1 MAEKKET
8 INKLGKD
15 LDKVIKDMKK
25 ASEDY
30 AKADSEKRSELLTKL
45 KDLTREKA
53 AAKDKLAQAIADAEK
68 DPMLNISEGMPKLA
82 SLIPIVESAE
92 DADADIE
99 KALKAGLNDF
109 KAAFNSLED
118 EAKEDV
124 AQVDENVIRENLR
137 IHEEKGELNE
147 EIGTLLIISIIAA
160 APKALE
166 IIAKAM
172 GKLIKVFKTKVKGQ
186 EDADDPA
193 FIKGVLDFAH
203 KWHKGYIQMIKW
215 LLWATG
221 ILAKAKLKKDDPG
234 AKKAAEVIYYV
245 IVFGLMMA
253 SGAGAVGAAAK
264 GHASM
269 AAGEGAL
276 AAIKTAEVIEFLGAL
291 GISGVSKGS
300 V

>member
-53 AAKDKLAQAIADAEK
+53 AAKDKLAHAIADAEK

-124 AQVDENVIRENLR
+124 AQVDESVIEENLR
-137 IHEEKGELNE
+137 ERRGELNE
-147 EIGTLLIISIIAA
+147 AVSPLLIISIIAA

-203 KWHKGYIQMIKW
+203 KWHKNYIQMIKW
-215 LLWATG
+215 MLWATG

-253 SGAGAVGAAAK
+253 SGAAAVGAAAK

-276 AAIKTAEVIEFLGAL
+276 AAIKSAEVIEFLGAL

>member
-15 LDKVIKDMKK
+15 LDKIIKDMKK

-30 AKADSEKRSELLTKL
+30 AKADGEKRPELLTKL

-53 AAKDKLAQAIADAEK
+53 VAKDKLAHAIADAEK
-68 DPMLNISEGMPKLA
+68 DPMLNISEGIPKLA
-82 SLIPIVESAE
+82 SLIPITESAE

-99 KALKAGLNDF
+99 RALKAGLGDF

-124 AQVDENVIRENLR
+124 AQVDENVIKENLR
-137 IHEEKGELNE
+137 KKKGELNE
-147 EIGTLLIISIIAA
+147 AVGPLFIISIIAA
-160 APKALE
+160 APKIIE
-166 IIAKAM
+166 ILAKGL

-186 EDADDPA
+186 EDVDDPA
-193 FIKGVLDFAH
+193 FIKGVIDFAH
-203 KWHKGYIQMIKW
+203 KWHKGYVKMIKW
-215 LLWATG
+215 MLWATG

-234 AKKAAEVIYYV
+234 AEKAAEVIYYV
-245 IVFGLMMA
+245 IVFGLMIA
-253 SGAGAVGAAAK
+253 SGAGAVSAAAK
-264 GHASM
+264 GHQGF
-269 AAGEGAL
+269 AAMEGAL
-276 AAIKTAEVIEFLGAL
+276 AAVKSAEVAEFLGL
-291 GISGVSKGS
+291 MGIKGVTGGA

>member
-15 LDKVIKDMKK
+15 LDKIIKDMKK

-30 AKADSEKRSELLTKL
+30 AKADSEKRPELLTKL

-53 AAKDKLAQAIADAEK
+53 AAKDKLAHAIADAEK

-99 KALKAGLNDF
+99 KALKAGLNDL

-124 AQVDENVIRENLR
+124 AQVDENMIRENLR
-137 IHEEKGELNE
+137 LREEKGQLNE
-147 EIGTLLIISIIAA
+147 EVTTLFIISVIAA

-166 IIAKAM
+166 ILAKGL
-172 GKLIKVFKTKVKGQ
+172 GKLIKVFKTKVMGQ
-186 EDADDPA
+186 EDVDDPE
-193 FIKGVLDFAH
+193 FIKGVIDFAH
-203 KWHKGYIQMIKW
+203 KWHKGYIKMIKW
-215 LLWATG
+215 FLWLTG
-221 ILAKAKLKKDDPG
+221 VLKKAGLKKDDKG
-234 AKKAAEVIYYV
+234 AEKAAEVVYYV
-245 IVFGLMMA
+245 IVFGLMIA

-264 GHASM
+264 GHQGF
-269 AAGEGAL
+269 AAMEGAL
-276 AAIKTAEVIEFLGAL
+276 AAIKSAEVIEFLGAL
-291 GISGVSKGS
+291 GIKGVTGGAA
-300 V
+300 

>member
-15 LDKVIKDMKK
+15 LDKIIKDMKK

-30 AKADSEKRSELLTKL
+30 AKADGEKRPELLIKL

-53 AAKDKLAQAIADAEK
+53 AAKDKLAHAIADAEK

-82 SLIPIVESAE
+82 SLIPIIESAE

-124 AQVDENVIRENLR
+124 AQVDESVIEENLR
-137 IHEEKGELNE
+137 EKKGELNE
-147 EIGTLLIISIIAA
+147 AVGPLFIISIIAA

-203 KWHKGYIQMIKW
+203 KWHKGYVKMIKW
-215 LLWATG
+215 MLWATG

-234 AKKAAEVIYYV
+234 AQKAAEVIYYV

-253 SGAGAVGAAAK
+253 SGAAAVGAAAK

-276 AAIKTAEVIEFLGAL
+276 AAIKSAEVIEFLGAL